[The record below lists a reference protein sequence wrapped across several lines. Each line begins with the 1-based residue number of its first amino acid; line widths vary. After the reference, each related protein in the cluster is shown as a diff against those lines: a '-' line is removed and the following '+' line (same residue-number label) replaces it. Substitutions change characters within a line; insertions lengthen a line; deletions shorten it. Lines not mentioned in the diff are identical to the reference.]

1 MEIVRATSNDLPEI
15 LNLQKIAYQSEAEL
29 VDDYTIAPLTQT
41 LDGITNDFNNGIILK
56 AVENNEIIGSVRVYV
71 YDNTLHICRLIVSP
85 AHQNK
90 GIGTALLHSAE
101 ALYPKMRLELF
112 TSAKSERNLYLYKKN
127 GYKEFKR
134 EPMNERVD
142 FVFMEKYR

>member
-1 MEIVRATSNDLPEI
+1 MVITRATYDDLPEI

-41 LDGITNDFNNGIILK
+41 LDGITDDLNNGIILK
-56 AVENNEIIGSVRVYV
+56 AVENNEIIGSVRVHV
-71 YDNTLHICRLIVSP
+71 YDKTLHICRLIVSP
-85 AHQNK
+85 EHQNK
-90 GIGTALLHSAE
+90 GIGTVLLHCAE
-101 ALYPKMRLELF
+101 ALYPGMRLELF